1 MICQAVK
8 RVTSPDDSSDQ
19 EGQSRGSDS
28 SSQQSHLRDA
38 DDGEVVDT
46 DEDADLSGKD
56 GTTLKGIFESEVS
69 FKTVFAFNTA

>member
-1 MICQAVK
+1 M
-8 RVTSPDDSSDQ
+8 
-19 EGQSRGSDS
+19 
-28 SSQQSHLRDA
+28 RDA

-46 DEDADLSGKD
+46 DEDADLSSKD